1 MAEAM
6 HETCWNEDRANA
18 VLRSVA
24 LANDVAEF
32 LAVHQPIRNF
42 QVSTTTGRSIEA
54 SDEALLADLS
64 DSETRYAFCI
74 VEGEPGAGK
83 SHLIRW
89 LNVKWNSDDLV
100 MLIER
105 ADGSLTG
112 TLRQLRDQLGATY
125 GHLFENLAQSV
136 EASFEGRVK
145 LFHANLAASLSKSFF
160 ETPMGDEDWCATWEL
175 ERLIGHPA
183 VQEKW
188 GSPARILKVMSG
200 EGGQRNSASASFNLY
215 DIADLAKVQL
225 AVEGLPPK
233 ALMLMRAL
241 KKECDRVAP
250 ARATKVPAADLELD
264 EALEIPQARRLLK
277 ALNDRRNFAVQHIL
291 GITVDGL
298 RDMFFK
304 LRKELLK
311 EKRRLVLLLEDV
323 TSWEGIDG
331 QLIDSL
337 VVDARTRSDVC
348 DMISVVGMTPLYLKG
363 IQGNYSGRITHV
375 LRLGRVRQV
384 GGFQETI
391 QLASEQSQVEFAARY
406 LRAIRIDRSELDAWH
421 KAGADPASVPNKCEA
436 CVGRNACFAAF
447 GASDEIGL
455 FPFNQNSITNM
466 FERLEDPKGTQS
478 LHTPRGMIQGVLAP
492 VLLYPSRL
500 DAGEF
505 PPAEI
510 EFSEWMPERSLQP
523 SSFLA
528 QVIDATE
535 PDIDRRKQLRRLMML
550 WGDRTGEVQV
560 SRRSDG
566 TRAVS
571 GVTEGIFEAF
581 RLPWLGEE
589 LDSAETPT
597 APAVVQPSESTQQ
610 QPQAAEPPFSGPPA
624 GAVSPL
630 PIQPAGKPVGRS
642 SPSGPLVS
650 APRLKAL
657 ADQALLWRDGRPI
670 SDPTAWENLLV
681 ELMVEVRELLPEPA
695 IGLWERVFTKDN
707 VKLEG
712 SGKTDTRHFVIPRQ
726 DWATRGIEAYL
737 TNRLGIALQPLQ
749 LESNRRAIARM
760 LRRLAELAS
769 EQIARRLGQ
778 DESPWSIEGVTV
790 QVLLAR
796 AWLRGAVSPKAPL
809 EEQFQALLS
818 DEQEAKSFPDDRVE
832 SWGGLVK
839 ATNYWHDKL
848 RGILRQSLI
857 LPLGSGAPLTNAG
870 AVAGAIK
877 SLRDTMRTLP
887 VPAKAEFFKGLE
899 EIGKIVE
906 LARQT
911 DGQLRHVPERENKSL
926 SLRKDRALALL
937 RQSTLNHHLTRV
949 DDAMSRT
956 VRALVQAAPVQYSEY
971 SMVRTRAANAGLLN
985 EADQTWERL
994 RDFLLADETS
1004 FESEAEKLA
1013 HMLTVPVA
1021 SLRLALETLEKA
1033 ELAVEA
1039 AYRYARAFVD
1049 GNRSEGDLSVVRSF
1063 GERLAAAV
1071 DALQIKLDEVA

>member
-1 MAEAM
+1 
-6 HETCWNEDRANA
+6 
-18 VLRSVA
+18 VA
-24 LANDVAEF
+24 LANDESEF
-32 LAVHQPIRNF
+32 LAVHQPIRDF

-54 SDEALLADLS
+54 SDDALLADLS
-64 DSETRYAFCI
+64 DPDTRYAFCV

-89 LNVKWNSDDLV
+89 LDVKWNSNDLV

-112 TLRQLRDQLGATY
+112 TLRQLRDQLGEKY

-136 EASFEGRVK
+136 EASFDGRVK
-145 LFHANLAASLSKSFF
+145 LFHANLAASLSRSFF
-160 ETPMGDEDWCATWEL
+160 ETPMGDEDWCATWEP
-175 ERLIGHPA
+175 ERLLGNPA

-188 GSPARILKVMSG
+188 GSPERLLKVMSG
-200 EGGQRNSASASFNLY
+200 DGGQRNSASARFNLY
-215 DIADLAKVQL
+215 DIADLAQVQM

-233 ALMLMRAL
+233 ALMLMRTL
-241 KKECDRVAP
+241 KKECDRIAP
-250 ARATKVPAADLELD
+250 ARAAKVPAADLELD
-264 EALEIPQARRLLK
+264 ESLEIPQARRLLK
-277 ALNDRRNFAVQHIL
+277 ALNDRRNFAVQRIL
-291 GITVDGL
+291 GITKDGL

-331 QLIDSL
+331 QLIDAL
-337 VVDARTRSDVC
+337 VLDARTRDDVC
-348 DMISVVGMTPLYLKG
+348 DMISVVGMTPIYIEG
-363 IQGNYSGRITHV
+363 IQGNYSGRISHV
-375 LRLGRVRQV
+375 LRLGRVRQA

-406 LRAIRIDRSELDAWH
+406 LRAIRIDRLELDAWH
-421 KAGADPASVPNKCEA
+421 KAGADPATVPNKCEA

-589 LDSAETPT
+589 LDFAETPT
-597 APAVVQPSESTQQ
+597 APAVVQPSEPTQQ
-610 QPQAAEPPFSGPPA
+610 QPQAAEPPFSGTPAAAAQPP
-624 GAVSPL
+624 VSPL
-630 PIQPAGKPVGRS
+630 PIQPAGKPASPLGRS

-670 SDPTAWENLLV
+670 SDPTAWETLLV
-681 ELMVEVRELLPEPA
+681 ELMAEVRELLPESA
-695 IGLWERVFTKDN
+695 SGLWERVFTKDN

-712 SGKTDTRHFVIPRQ
+712 AGKIDTRHFVIPRQ

-778 DESPWSIEGVTV
+778 DENPWSIEGVTV

-796 AWLRGAVSPKAPL
+796 AWLRGAASPEAPL
-809 EEQFQALLS
+809 EEQFQELLS
-818 DEQEAKSFPDDRVE
+818 DEQEAKSLPDDRVE
-832 SWGGLVK
+832 SWGELVK
-839 ATNYWHDKL
+839 ATNYWHEKL

-870 AVAGAIK
+870 AVAGAMK

-887 VPAKAEFFKGLE
+887 VPAKAEFSKGLE

-926 SLRKDRALALL
+926 SLRKDRAIALL

-956 VRALVQAAPVQYSEY
+956 VSALVQAAPVQYSEY
-971 SMVRTRAANAGLLN
+971 SMARTRAVNAGLLN
-985 EADQTWERL
+985 EADQKWERL

-1013 HMLTVPVA
+1013 HTLTVPVA
-1021 SLRLALETLEKA
+1021 SLRLALETLEKS

-1039 AYRYARAFVD
+1039 AYRYARVFVD
-1049 GNRSEGDLSVVRSF
+1049 GNQSAGDLSVVRSF

-1071 DALQIKLDEVA
+1071 DALQTKLDEVA